1 MKLSPIT
8 LIVLFFGIA
17 QFSISQTTCFEADN
31 NFVFEGSSSARSI
44 AQGDFNNDG
53 EIDIIMGNS
62 LGASPD
68 PTLQRLVYIEST
80 GSGNFAAPV
89 NVLSGSRVY
98 DVEAADLD
106 GDGNLDVVLVNFNMN
121 RAAVLMG
128 NGDGTFQSPVAYT
141 TNAGPTIV
149 QVADINNDTYLDFA
163 IITNSGNVDVFINDG
178 TGVFLPSITTT
189 LAGGSNPKD
198 FALIDI
204 NNNGFIDA
212 VTANNGSGS
221 ATVLLGDGSGSFT
234 ADATYTTGIGASGI
248 VVDYFNGDTYADI
261 AVVNQDA
268 NNVSVLINDGSGAFS
283 PAVNYVVDEG
293 PLKVKTGDF
302 DNDGLRDLAIINGIS
317 NTMSTLKGN
326 GDGTFASHV
335 AIYAMNSPG
344 DLVVV
349 DLDSDGNDDVVHSCL
364 VGAVMPV
371 YWGLGDGSF
380 KLGNMVDVGNSPRD
394 ITTADFD
401 GDGFK
406 DFAVVNYDDNTA
418 SVYINDGTG
427 HYSFGYDLATG
438 NNPSSIISGDFNGN
452 TFQDI
457 IVTNYTDGTASV
469 FINTGGVFGA
479 PTTLNVGS
487 APLKIRK
494 GDFNN
499 DSNLD
504 LFVVNEGNEVTVLPG
519 NGSGAFLT
527 PIVKPTGSGSLPYDI
542 AVGDIDG
549 DGNDDFVV
557 SLSGTNKVSIFKS
570 SGTDFVSTQR
580 NTGSSPYGVAFAD
593 LTGDARPEII
603 VANNGSDN
611 IMVFSN
617 NGTGLFGM
625 FPTTY
630 TSSDTKPISITTGD
644 FNGDGETDV
653 AITHLVS
660 LNSTGNVVFYV
671 GDGTGSLTFD
681 NRHPVG
687 SNPVSIVA
695 DDLDNNGSQDL
706 AVVNESGNYVSIML
720 SMSSTPVITAGGPL
734 TFCGSG
740 SVTLTSSYAAEY
752 LWSNGETTQS
762 ITVSAAG
769 NYSVTTSAPG
779 GGCTA
784 VSNVLT
790 VTHLTSPS
798 LSFTGSDEIC
808 VGGSTSITVTGADT
822 YQWSD
827 ALGTNATQTLS
838 PIADKTYTVVG
849 EMSNGCTDSLDITI
863 TVHPLPDADFN
874 TLNPQYC
881 ETSGAINLT
890 PNVSG
895 GTFSGPGVSGTI
907 FDPSTAGV
915 GTHSIVYTI
924 TDGNGCSNS
933 SSQSVEVTAGGVDAT
948 FTSLASQYCEDDAI
962 ITLVPNTSGGT
973 FSGDG
978 VTGNTFDPGDA
989 NIGVNTITY
998 TVSSGGCS
1006 GSTSQNVTVNEMPD
1020 ADFSG
1025 LAAEY
1030 CLNDGVVVLNP
1041 TTSGGTFTGPGI
1053 AGNNFN
1059 PSTALVGSHT
1069 IEYSVTVNGCTSSST
1084 EAVEVLPL
1092 PNASFS
1098 GLAATYCVD
1107 ASSVVLSPVEGGGT
1121 FSGPGI
1127 SGNNFD
1133 PNAAGAGTHTITYSV
1148 TGANGCS
1155 ATDSETVTVNPLPN
1169 ATFTIPNAVY
1179 CEDVNTV
1186 PLTPVQ
1192 SGGSFSGPGV
1202 TGSNFNPNAAG
1213 AGTHTISYVL
1223 TVGGCT
1229 SNSTESV
1236 TVNATPTTS
1245 FSGLNPAYCADAS
1258 STTLVG
1264 SPSGGTFSG
1273 PGVTGNTFDPNNAGA
1288 GTHTIIYTY
1297 TDGNGCPATSSQNT
1311 TVNPLPVLSIG
1322 GLASDYCITSSS
1334 VTLTGSPSGGT
1345 FSGPGISGNT
1355 FDPGSALEGVHS
1367 ITYAYTDGNGC
1378 SAVTSQNVEVNL
1390 ESNAS
1395 FTGLSGPYCSSDD
1408 TIIALVPVES
1418 GGVFSGNGVTG
1429 NNWSPADAV
1438 IGNNTIE
1445 YEVGSG
1451 GCVNSSSVV
1460 VEVLASPNPSFTN
1473 LDDVYCNNEPD
1484 VTLVPVES
1492 GGVFTA
1498 TSGLTANVFHPQI
1511 ADLGINVITY
1521 SINDSNGCSAM
1532 STDTVE
1538 IVAVPVS
1545 TFSVID
1551 TVFSA
1556 DLTGGSYTYQWM
1568 NCKDKTPIV
1577 GETDSVLHVGLNG
1590 SYALVTSNGMC
1601 SDTSD
1606 CVIIYF
1612 ASLDSYLAENSV
1624 KVYPNPN
1631 NGHFKIETNFDAKIE
1646 IINSVGQLVYLDN
1659 KIKGQTEID
1668 LGNEIESGMYIV
1680 KLTSKNGASVYRN
1693 VVVRN

>member
-1 MKLSPIT
+1 
-8 LIVLFFGIA
+8 
-17 QFSISQTTCFEADN
+17 
-31 NFVFEGSSSARSI
+31 
-44 AQGDFNNDG
+44 
-53 EIDIIMGNS
+53 
-62 LGASPD
+62 
-68 PTLQRLVYIEST
+68 
-80 GSGNFAAPV
+80 
-89 NVLSGSRVY
+89 
-98 DVEAADLD
+98 
-106 GDGNLDVVLVNFNMN
+106 
-121 RAAVLMG
+121 
-128 NGDGTFQSPVAYT
+128 
-141 TNAGPTIV
+141 
-149 QVADINNDTYLDFA
+149 
-163 IITNSGNVDVFINDG
+163 
-178 TGVFLPSITTT
+178 
-189 LAGGSNPKD
+189 
-198 FALIDI
+198 
-204 NNNGFIDA
+204 
-212 VTANNGSGS
+212 
-221 ATVLLGDGSGSFT
+221 
-234 ADATYTTGIGASGI
+234 
-248 VVDYFNGDTYADI
+248 
-261 AVVNQDA
+261 
-268 NNVSVLINDGSGAFS
+268 
-283 PAVNYVVDEG
+283 
-293 PLKVKTGDF
+293 
-302 DNDGLRDLAIINGIS
+302 
-317 NTMSTLKGN
+317 
-326 GDGTFASHV
+326 
-335 AIYAMNSPG
+335 
-344 DLVVV
+344 
-349 DLDSDGNDDVVHSCL
+349 
-364 VGAVMPV
+364 
-371 YWGLGDGSF
+371 
-380 KLGNMVDVGNSPRD
+380 
-394 ITTADFD
+394 
-401 GDGFK
+401 
-406 DFAVVNYDDNTA
+406 
-418 SVYINDGTG
+418 
-427 HYSFGYDLATG
+427 
-438 NNPSSIISGDFNGN
+438 
-452 TFQDI
+452 
-457 IVTNYTDGTASV
+457 
-469 FINTGGVFGA
+469 
-479 PTTLNVGS
+479 
-487 APLKIRK
+487 
-494 GDFNN
+494 
-499 DSNLD
+499 
-504 LFVVNEGNEVTVLPG
+504 
-519 NGSGAFLT
+519 
-527 PIVKPTGSGSLPYDI
+527 
-542 AVGDIDG
+542 
-549 DGNDDFVV
+549 
-557 SLSGTNKVSIFKS
+557 
-570 SGTDFVSTQR
+570 
-580 NTGSSPYGVAFAD
+580 
-593 LTGDARPEII
+593 
-603 VANNGSDN
+603 
-611 IMVFSN
+611 MVFSN
-617 NGTGLFGM
+617 NGMGLFGQ

-798 LSFTGSDEIC
+798 LSFTGNDEIC

-849 EMSNGCTDSLDITI
+849 EMSNGCTDSLDIAI

-998 TVSSGGCS
+998 TVSNGRCS

-1025 LAAEY
+1025 LAADY

-1059 PSTALVGSHT
+1059 PSTALVGNHT

-1169 ATFTIPNAVY
+1169 ATFTIPNSAYCDEVSSVTLTPAQSGGTFSGPGVSGSNFNPSVAGAGTHAINYEITINGCTASSTENVTVNPPPSVSFSGLNTSYCYDETNVPLTGSPSGGTFSGPGVTGNVFDPSTAGAGTHTIVYTYTDGNGCTATSSQSTTVNTIPVLSIGGLASSYCVDDASATLTGSPSGGTFSGPGITGNTFDPEDANIGVNTITYTVSSGGCSGSTSQNVTVNEMPDADFSGLAAEYCLNDGVVVLNPTTSGGTFTGPGISGNNFNPSTALVGNHTIEYSVTENGCTSSSTENVEILVLPDASFTGLASTYCVDASSVVLSPVEGGGTFSGPGISGNNFDPNAAGAGTHTITYSVTGANGCSATNSETVTVNPLPNAAFTIPNSVYCEDVNTVPLTPAQSGGTFSGPGVSGSNFNPSVAGAGTHAINYEITINGCTASSTENVTVNPPPIVSFSGLNTSYCYDETNVPLTGSPSGGTFSGPGVTGNVFDPSTAGAGTHTIVYTYTDGNGCTATSSQNTTVNPLPVLSIGGLASDYCITSSSVTLTGSPSGGTFSGPGISGNTFDPSAANIGSNTITYAIVSGGCSGSTSLNVLVHNLPDANFTGLAAEYCLNDGTVALSPNTSGGTFTGPGISGNNFNPSTALVGNHTIEYSVTENGCTSSSTENVEILVLPDASFTGLASTYCVDASSVVLSPVEGGGTFSGPGISGNNFDPNAAGAGTHTITYSVTGANGCSATDSETVTVNPLPNAAFTIPNSVY

-1273 PGVTGNTFDPNNAGA
+1273 PGVTGNTFDPNNAG
-1288 GTHTIIYTY
+1288 
-1297 TDGNGCPATSSQNT
+1297 
-1311 TVNPLPVLSIG
+1311 
-1322 GLASDYCITSSS
+1322 
-1334 VTLTGSPSGGT
+1334 
-1345 FSGPGISGNT
+1345 
-1355 FDPGSALEGVHS
+1355 E
-1367 ITYAYTDGNGC
+1367 
-1378 SAVTSQNVEVNL
+1378 
-1390 ESNAS
+1390 
-1395 FTGLSGPYCSSDD
+1395 
-1408 TIIALVPVES
+1408 
-1418 GGVFSGNGVTG
+1418 
-1429 NNWSPADAV
+1429 
-1438 IGNNTIE
+1438 
-1445 YEVGSG
+1445 
-1451 GCVNSSSVV
+1451 
-1460 VEVLASPNPSFTN
+1460 
-1473 LDDVYCNNEPD
+1473 
-1484 VTLVPVES
+1484 
-1492 GGVFTA
+1492 
-1498 TSGLTANVFHPQI
+1498 
-1511 ADLGINVITY
+1511 
-1521 SINDSNGCSAM
+1521 
-1532 STDTVE
+1532 E
-1538 IVAVPVS
+1538 I
-1545 TFSVID
+1545 
-1551 TVFSA
+1551 
-1556 DLTGGSYTYQWM
+1556 
-1568 NCKDKTPIV
+1568 
-1577 GETDSVLHVGLNG
+1577 
-1590 SYALVTSNGMC
+1590 
-1601 SDTSD
+1601 
-1606 CVIIYF
+1606 
-1612 ASLDSYLAENSV
+1612 
-1624 KVYPNPN
+1624 
-1631 NGHFKIETNFDAKIE
+1631 
-1646 IINSVGQLVYLDN
+1646 
-1659 KIKGQTEID
+1659 
-1668 LGNEIESGMYIV
+1668 
-1680 KLTSKNGASVYRN
+1680 
-1693 VVVRN
+1693 